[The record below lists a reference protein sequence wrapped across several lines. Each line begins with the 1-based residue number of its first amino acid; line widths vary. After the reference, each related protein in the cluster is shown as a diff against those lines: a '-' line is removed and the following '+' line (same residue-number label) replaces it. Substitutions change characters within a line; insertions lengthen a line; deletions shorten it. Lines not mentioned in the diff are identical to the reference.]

1 MLTIYEQLK
10 EVLEGRE
17 GDIITAT
24 EMKDVLTVKY
34 GTNKESVLLA
44 DYCYNRYNNGI
55 SFTKHLFQYIDRN
68 MYKYLGENARY
79 TGLIFQKKKGEA
91 SECIV
96 GEWIDGVKYM
106 HRDGLS
112 KAQIIQLYTY
122 YNEIWRYEL
131 QILQS
136 KPTEL
141 RHLMGRIGE
150 FLCVLET
157 DGQLAL
163 NVNEPGY
170 DVIGANGRKI
180 SVKTTAQR
188 NGFVVIN
195 RNTFHLW
202 DDLFVVQ
209 YKNDMFQVVFFGAKE
224 QIIDICRI
232 YENTYEVDLAKLEKL
247 QQTN

>member
-1 MLTIYEQLK
+1 MLTIYDQLK

-24 EMKDVLTVKY
+24 EMKDLLATKY
-34 GTNKESVLLA
+34 GTNKESILLA

-68 MYKYLGENARY
+68 MYKYLGENALY
-79 TGLIFQKKKGEA
+79 TGLIFQKKKGET

-106 HRDGLS
+106 HCDGLS

-170 DVIGANGRKI
+170 DVIGVNGRKI
-180 SVKTTAQR
+180 SVKTTAQI
-188 NGFVVIN
+188 NGFVAIN
-195 RNTFHLW
+195 RNTFYLC

-232 YENTYEVDLAKLEKL
+232 YENTYEVDISKLEKL
-247 QQTN
+247 